1 MMGKY
6 KIAFLIP
13 CFNEEAT
20 IENVVNDCK
29 KAIPDAEV
37 YVFDN
42 NSTDNTIAIA
52 ERSGAIVRLENTQ
65 GKGHVV
71 RRMFADVEAD
81 IYILCDG
88 DMTYDVA
95 SSPKMVGKLID
106 ENQDMIVAT
115 RISDTSH
122 AQTYP
127 IGHVSGNKLLT
138 GFVGFLFGNRFSD
151 ILSGFRVFSRRFVK
165 SFPAISRGFE
175 IETELT
181 VHALELR
188 LPVAEMET
196 PYYSRPDNSD
206 SKLNTFS
213 DGSRILMVILFLLK
227 EVRPLLFFGFLFLLF
242 TFTALILSYP
252 LLMTYLETG
261 LVPRFPTAILA
272 SGIMVFAFLSLVCG
286 MVLDSVSRGRREV
299 KRMQYLSLQPLK

>member
-1 MMGKY
+1 MMKNY
-6 KIAFLIP
+6 SVAFLIP
-13 CFNEEAT
+13 CFNEETT
-20 IENVVNDCK
+20 IRSVINHCK

-42 NSTDNTIAIA
+42 NSTDNTILFA
-52 ERSGAIVRLENTQ
+52 EQSGAIVRRETTQ

-71 RRMFADVEAD
+71 RRMFADVDAD

-88 DMTYDVA
+88 DMTYDLA

-106 ENQDMIVAT
+106 ENQDMVVAA
-115 RISDTSH
+115 RVSDPSNDH
-122 AQTYP
+122 AYP
-127 IGHVSGNKLLT
+127 LGHAFGNKSLT
-138 GFVGFLFGNRFSD
+138 AFVGFLFGNRFTD

-188 LPVAEMET
+188 LPVSEVQT
-196 PYYSRPDNSD
+196 PYHARPIDSV
-206 SKLNTFS
+206 SKLNTLS

-227 EVRPLLFFGFLFLLF
+227 EVRPLLFFGGIFLFF
-242 TFTALILSYP
+242 TFTALFLSFP
-252 LLMTYLETG
+252 LLITYLETG
-261 LVPRFPTAILA
+261 LVPRFPTAVLT

-299 KRMQYLSLQPLK
+299 KRMQYLSIQPLK